1 MALAKLEQKEE
12 AVPYESAARIDVD
25 EGQCPRFLMETMPDG
40 RSVVFM
46 PVAAGLEEFDPLAP
60 QREAALFYGLF
71 LRGHSAETLR
81 RDIDVP
87 VKLLNKLM
95 FRHRNEQAVRQKLQR
110 TYLYRKQVLSIFDEL
125 VTREQAQDRASVRVH

>member
-1 MALAKLEQKEE
+1 VCQKVPQKSTEWNSWGLAQN
-12 AVPYESAARIDVD
+12 
-25 EGQCPRFLMETMPDG
+25 PRQDYN
-40 RSVVFM
+40 SVFM
-46 PVAAGLEEFDPLAP
+46 PVAAEEFDPLAP

-71 LRGHSAETLR
+71 LRGHPAETLR

-125 VTREQAQDRASVRVH
+125 VTREKAQDRAPVRVH

>member
-1 MALAKLEQKEE
+1 MGLA
-12 AVPYESAARIDVD
+12 VR
-25 EGQCPRFLMETMPDG
+25 PD
-40 RSVVFM
+40 RDYNFVFM

-81 RDIDVP
+81 RDIGLP

-95 FRHRNEQAVRQKLQR
+95 FRHRNEQAMRQKLQR

>member
-1 MALAKLEQKEE
+1 MGWDLWGLAEH
-12 AVPYESAARIDVD
+12 P
-25 EGQCPRFLMETMPDG
+25 PRDYND
-40 RSVVFM
+40 VFM
-46 PVAAGLEEFDPLAP
+46 PVAGQLEEFDPLAP

-87 VKLLNKLM
+87 RKLLNKLM

-125 VTREQAQDRASVRVH
+125 VTREKALERTDVRVH